1 MPLHMKQH
9 GDKWCAD
16 EPDGSSKQ
24 CYEFDPDKP
33 GSEQRARLKARKYTQ
48 AVNIALHKEGK
59 I

>member
-1 MPLHMKQH
+1 MKQH

-33 GSEQRARLKARKYTQ
+33 GSEQRARLKARKYMQ